1 MGKQTRCSQCSA
13 QADLHTDPADGKVYC
28 TICWEQYYG
37 KGAPSAGRSLA
48 GWLPPEL
55 AAEEKGAG
63 ISTSTSTSTPPP
75 PPS

>member
-37 KGAPSAGRSLA
+37 KGAVSL
-48 GWLPPEL
+48 LL
-55 AAEEKGAG
+55 
-63 ISTSTSTSTPPP
+63 ISTNGQCVPGFTHGLHTDKCIVRFAFHDDVV
-75 PPS
+75 